1 VPEQELAFLKSRI
14 LDQTYPKN
22 PKALPETADSAL
34 YGSLCILNAKLDQIL
49 HLLTLRNE
57 GFNAL
62 SSRLV
67 NISGAGL
74 CFTTPEK
81 FAEGDIIEIKT
92 FLSPHKNRALCLYG
106 MIIASEERAEGYRLS
121 LSFVQMDDSVRE
133 EIVKFVL
140 NGKGNSFGK
149 NGGADVYSMLAIIGI
164 VIVFTT
170 VIGGYLLEHGNLAV
184 LFQPAEFLIIF
195 GAAIG
200 GFLISSPSKVVKA
213 VIKSISRIFRGKTF
227 DKKDYT
233 EALMLLNGIFY
244 KIRQQGLVSIESD
257 VDSPQESP
265 LFSQYPSIL
274 NNTHAID
281 LITDTLRTVMTTTI
295 APHELDALI
304 DQELDVYYEEMMQPA
319 KSVNFVADAL
329 PGLGIVAAVLGVVL
343 TMGKISEPP
352 RFWENASAQ
361 PWWEPSSVFLLLWIC
376 WSHGKEYRTSG
387 QRKHSLSDC
396 FESSPSGL
404 YRRFRTQSGRGVR
417 ATRHTGKRSAIFH
430 RNRRGPETGQRIK
443 NWTIN
448 NPLSS

>member
-1 VPEQELAFLKSRI
+1 
-14 LDQTYPKN
+14 
-22 PKALPETADSAL
+22 
-34 YGSLCILNAKLDQIL
+34 
-49 HLLTLRNE
+49 
-57 GFNAL
+57 
-62 SSRLV
+62 
-67 NISGAGL
+67 
-74 CFTTPEK
+74 
-81 FAEGDIIEIKT
+81 
-92 FLSPHKNRALCLYG
+92 
-106 MIIASEERAEGYRLS
+106 
-121 LSFVQMDDSVRE
+121 
-133 EIVKFVL
+133 L

-213 VIKSISRIFRGKTF
+213 VIKSIFRIFRGKTF

-281 LITDTLRTVMTTTI
+281 MITDTLRTVMTTTI

-304 DQELDVYYEEMMQPA
+304 DHELDVYYEEMMQPA

-343 TMGKISEPP
+343 TMCKISEPP
-352 RFWENASAQ
+352 EVLGKCIGAALVGTFIGVLTCYGFVGPMGKNIEHQAGENILYLTVLKVALLAFIGGSA
-361 PWWEPSSVFLLLWIC
+361 PKVAVEFGRRVIPANDRPSFIEIEEAL
-376 WSHGKEYRTSG
+376 R
-387 QRKHSLSDC
+387 
-396 FESSPSGL
+396 
-404 YRRFRTQSGRGVR
+404 QSKG
-417 ATRHTGKRSAIFH
+417 
-430 RNRRGPETGQRIK
+430 
-443 NWTIN
+443 
-448 NPLSS
+448 